1 MNIYQFLGSRL
12 NNNDPEGSS
21 VHMYEPFFNLEISR
35 INYIFELKSIII
47 VFFFNRDA
55 LNNINIWHVIA
66 HTIYN

>member
-21 VHMYEPFFNLEISR
+21 VHMYEPFCKLEMNIL
-35 INYIFELKSIII
+35 ELKSIII
-47 VFFFNRDA
+47 VIFFNCDA
-55 LNNINIWHVIA
+55 LDNINIWHVIA